1 MAIIDFGSPVWFGD
15 ATTEPQAVIEQQLA
29 AAKDEIS
36 RLRLALEALKIGD
49 MIGKAI
55 LVDLMLQSDDQDVR
69 DLSCRIICSVCT
81 HEDVG
86 VFERFL
92 ANANEDD
99 IETFVLYSV
108 QSLSPRVIPYLLAL
122 LDDYKG
128 TTIEEEIVFSLGSLF
143 PIESS
148 NIEIDRLQD
157 WFASVNAQIVPNAYY
172 LNGKMAHPGIL
183 TKELITKTSEA
194 RSRRASLGLMEI
206 PTLLSIWSGVAC
218 PVTFSTVVNDDSVKE
233 VLEYVKTLASMQW
246 EHGAKYFYGRRIG

>member
-15 ATTEPQAVIEQQLA
+15 ATTELQAVVEQQLA

-36 RLRLALEALKIGD
+36 RLRLAIEALTIGG

-69 DLSCRIICSVCT
+69 DLSCRTICSVCT

-92 ANANEDD
+92 ANGTEDD

-122 LDDYKG
+122 LEAYEG
-128 TTIEEEIVFSLGSLF
+128 TAIAEKIVFSLGSLF
-143 PIESS
+143 PIEAS

-157 WFASVNAQIVPNAYY
+157 WYASINAQIVPDAYY
-172 LNGKMAHPGIL
+172 LSGKMAHPGVL
-183 TKELITKTSEA
+183 TKDLITRTSEA
-194 RSRRASLGLMEI
+194 RSQRASLGLMEI

-218 PVTFSTVVNDDSVKE
+218 PVTYSTVIDDDRVKE
-233 VLEYVKTLASMQW
+233 VLEYVKTLAAMQW
-246 EHGAKYFYGRRIG
+246 ERGAKYFYGRRIG